1 MNGPPRP
8 SWSRRLARLA
18 LVDITPLRRH
28 RDFRLL
34 FVGRTVSTFGTRI
47 TTVAVPFQVYGL
59 THSSLAVGALGLFQ
73 IGPILG
79 LAFLGGALAD
89 AHDRRRLVL
98 LSELA
103 FTIMSGILLLNA
115 SLPHPQ
121 LWILYAVVSVITGLD
136 ALQSP
141 SLTALRPR
149 LVAREELAASSAIM
163 GTTDNLS
170 RVIGPA
176 AAGVLISSAG
186 LSSTYLIDMATFVV
200 SLVTLQLMRAVPPP
214 PEAERP
220 SIRRVIEGVRYA
232 RSRPDL
238 MGTYLI
244 DMAALFFGIPTALF
258 PAIASHFRGASVLGF
273 LYTAPAVGAFVATVT
288 SGWTGRV
295 HRLGRAI
302 VLAAGCWGLAVLA
315 FGLANRLPLLLL
327 FLALAGAADE
337 LSAIFRS
344 TLWNATIPDALR
356 GRLAGIE
363 LISYSSGPTLG
374 NVESGVVAS
383 LFGVRAS
390 IISGGVLC
398 VAGVAGLALAL
409 PSLLAYDS
417 RVRVTGALP
426 ASERVP

>member
-1 MNGPPRP
+1 M
-8 SWSRRLARLA
+8 AV
-18 LVDITPLRRH
+18 VDITPLRRH

-34 FVGRTVSTFGTRI
+34 FVGRTVSTFGTMI
-47 TTVAVPFQVYGL
+47 TSVAVPFQVYAL
-59 THSSLAVGALGLFQ
+59 THSSLAVGLLGLFE
-73 IGPILG
+73 IGPILT

-98 LSELA
+98 FTEVA
-103 FTIMSGILLLNA
+103 FTVISAILLLNA
-115 SLPHPQ
+115 ALPHPH
-121 LWILYAVVSVITGLD
+121 LWVLYAAITGITGLE

-149 LVAREELAASSAIM
+149 LVDRDELAASSAIT

-170 RVIGPA
+170 RIVGPA
-176 AAGVLISSAG
+176 LAGILIATTG
-186 LSSTYLIDMATFVV
+186 LPSTYGIDVITFIV
-200 SLVTLQLMRAVPPP
+200 SLVTLQVMRAVPPP
-214 PEAERP
+214 PDAERP
-220 SIRRVIEGVRYA
+220 SMQRVVEGLRYA
-232 RSRPDL
+232 RSRPEL
-238 MGTYLI
+238 LGTYAI
-244 DMAALFFGIPTALF
+244 DMVAMFFGIPTALF
-258 PAIASHFRGASVLGF
+258 PAIASHYKGASTLGL
-273 LYTAPAVGAFVATVT
+273 LYTAPAVGAFLATAT

-295 HRLGRAI
+295 HRLGRA
-302 VLAAGCWGLAVLA
+302 VVVAATCWGLAVLG
-315 FGLANRLPLLLL
+315 FGLAGALPLLLL

-390 IISGGVLC
+390 IISGGALC
-398 VAGVAGLALAL
+398 VAGVVGLGLAL
-409 PSLLAYDS
+409 PSLLAFD
-417 RVRVTGALP
+417 VRGQESMT
-426 ASERVP
+426 EET

>member
-1 MNGPPRP
+1 M
-8 SWSRRLARLA
+8 
-18 LVDITPLRRH
+18 DITPLCRH

-34 FVGRTVSTFGTRI
+34 FVGRTVTTFGTMI
-47 TTVAVPFQVYGL
+47 TNVAVPFQVYAL
-59 THSSLAVGALGLFQ
+59 THSSLAVGALGLFE
-73 IGPILG
+73 IGPILT

-98 LSELA
+98 FTEVA
-103 FTIMSGILLLNA
+103 FTAMSGVLLLNA
-115 SLPHPQ
+115 ALPHPQ
-121 LWILYAVVSVITGLD
+121 LWVLYAAITGITSLD

-141 SLTALRPR
+141 SLTSLRPR
-149 LVAREELAASSAIM
+149 LVDREELAASSAIM

-170 RVIGPA
+170 RIVGPA
-176 AAGVLISSAG
+176 VAGILIATTG
-186 LSSTYLIDMATFVV
+186 LPSTYAIDLVTFLV

-214 PEAERP
+214 PDAERP
-220 SIRRVIEGVRYA
+220 SIRRVVEGLRYA
-232 RSRPDL
+232 RSRPEL

-244 DMAALFFGIPTALF
+244 DLVAMFFGIPTALF
-258 PAIASHFRGASVLGF
+258 PAIAAQYKGASVLGF
-273 LYTAPAVGAFVATVT
+273 LYTAPAIGSFLATAT
-288 SGWTGRV
+288 SGWTRRV

-302 VLAAGCWGLAVLA
+302 AIAAGGWGFAVLG
-315 FGLANRLPLLLL
+315 FGLARSLPLLLV

-363 LISYSSGPTLG
+363 LISYASGPTLG

-383 LFGVRAS
+383 LFSVRAS

-409 PSLLAYDS
+409 PSLLAYDNREPGEGS
-417 RVRVTGALP
+417 DARV
-426 ASERVP
+426 

>member
-1 MNGPPRP
+1 M
-8 SWSRRLARLA
+8 AV
-18 LVDITPLRRH
+18 VDVTPLRRH

-34 FVGRTVSTFGTRI
+34 FVGRTVSTFGTMI
-47 TTVAVPFQVYGL
+47 TTVAVPFQVYAL
-59 THSSLAVGALGLFQ
+59 THSSLAVGLLGLFE
-73 IGPILG
+73 IGPILT

-98 LSELA
+98 FTELA
-103 FTIMSGILLLNA
+103 FTAMSAILLVNSA
-115 SLPHPQ
+115 LPHPH
-121 LWILYAVVSVITGLD
+121 LWVLYAAITGITGLE

-149 LVAREELAASSAIM
+149 LVDRDELAASSAIM

-170 RVIGPA
+170 RVVGPA
-176 AAGVLISSAG
+176 LAGILIATTG
-186 LSSTYLIDMATFVV
+186 LPSTYGIDVVTFIV
-200 SLVTLQLMRAVPPP
+200 SLVTLQVMRAVPPP
-214 PEAERP
+214 PDAERP
-220 SIRRVIEGVRYA
+220 SIQRVVEGLRYA
-232 RSRPDL
+232 RSRPEL
-238 MGTYLI
+238 MGTYAI
-244 DMAALFFGIPTALF
+244 DMVAMFFGVPSALF
-258 PAIASHFRGASVLGF
+258 PAIAAHYKGASVLGF
-273 LYTAPAVGAFVATVT
+273 LYTAPAVGSFLATAT

-295 HRLGRAI
+295 HRLGRAVAI
-302 VLAAGCWGLAVLA
+302 AAGCWGLAVLG
-315 FGLANRLPLLLL
+315 FGLAGSLPLLLL

-390 IISGGVLC
+390 IISGGALC
-398 VAGVAGLALAL
+398 VAGVVGLALAL
-409 PSLLAYDS
+409 PSLLAFDN
-417 RVRVTGALP
+417 RVQTDANDQQ
-426 ASERVP
+426 